1 MASLSWKKK
10 LPKLKSCQTSAV
22 FNKEEEP
29 EKEYLD
35 DWIKLLPASK
45 KPMLED
51 SNSIAK
57 RLMEEGVLLAEGERY
72 VTNFIQYSENYKTKC
87 FEIWHST

>member
-1 MASLSWKKK
+1 MTSLSWKKK
-10 LPKLKSCQTSAV
+10 LPKLQSCQASAV

-29 EKEYLD
+29 EEEYLD
-35 DWIKLLPASK
+35 DWINLLPARK

-57 RLMEEGVLLAEGERY
+57 RLMEEGDLLAEGERY
-72 VTNFIQYSENYKTKC
+72 VMNFTHY
-87 FEIWHST
+87 